1 MMEERTAHLIRL
13 YFQNAITESQ
23 KEELAK
29 RIGELT
35 DEQIQTLLEKAW
47 VDYTPEASIPDDI
60 SKNIIG
66 NIFKQPVEE
75 MTENITPVIP
85 IHRRK
90 RWLRLTAAAACIL
103 LISAGIYLWPATEKK
118 EIIVKKELP
127 AQRKLE
133 DVNAGGQKAVLVLA
147 DGSQILLDS
156 ANSGVLAQQG
166 DAQITKRSDGAIAYT
181 INGNSN
187 TGALYNTISTP
198 AGGIYQLVLPDG
210 TKAWL
215 NSLSSIRYPTE
226 FATADRRVQISGEVY
241 FEVAKNPAQPFI
253 VKVNDLT
260 EVKVLGTHFNVNAY
274 KDEAEIKTTLLEGSV
289 NISMGNKNVL
299 LTPGQAANINKQ
311 GNIKRIN
318 DADLEEAIAWKN
330 GNFLFNS
337 AGLADI
343 MRQVSRWYSLEIVYD
358 GKIPE
363 DRFSGRVSRSV
374 NLSNFLKWMQWSD
387 VHFKLEGEKL
397 IIKP

>member
-1 MMEERTAHLIRL
+1 MMEERAEYLIRL

-29 RIGELT
+29 RMGELT
-35 DEQIQTLLEKAW
+35 DEQIQSLLEKAW
-47 VDYTPEASIPDDI
+47 IDYTPEASIPGDI
-60 SKNIIG
+60 SQNIIG
-66 NIFKQPVEE
+66 NIFKKPVEE
-75 MTENITPVIP
+75 MKENTTPVIP
-85 IHRRK
+85 INRRK
-90 RWLRLTAAAACIL
+90 RWLRLTAAAACVL
-103 LISAGIYLWPATEKK
+103 LIGAGIYIWPATGKK
-118 EIIVKKELP
+118 EIVIKKEIP
-127 AQRKLE
+127 APRKLE

-147 DGSQILLDS
+147 DGSQIVLDS
-156 ANSGVLAQQG
+156 ANNGVLAQQG
-166 DAQITKRSDGAIAYT
+166 DAQITKRADGAIAYT

-187 TGALYNTISTP
+187 AGAFYNTISTP

-226 FATADRRVQISGEVY
+226 FAAADRRVQISGEVY

-253 VKVNDLT
+253 VKINNLT

-274 KDEAEIKTTLLEGSV
+274 NDEAEIKTTLLEGSV
-289 NISMGNKNVL
+289 NISMGNKSCL
-299 LTPGQAANINKQ
+299 LIPGQAANINKQ
-311 GNIKRIN
+311 GNIKRVN
-318 DADLEEAIAWKN
+318 DADLEEAVAWKN
-330 GNFLFNS
+330 GNFLFSS
-337 AGLADI
+337 AGLPDI
-343 MRQVSRWYSLEIVYD
+343 MRQVSRWYNLEIVYD

-387 VHFKLEGEKL
+387 VHFNLEGEKL